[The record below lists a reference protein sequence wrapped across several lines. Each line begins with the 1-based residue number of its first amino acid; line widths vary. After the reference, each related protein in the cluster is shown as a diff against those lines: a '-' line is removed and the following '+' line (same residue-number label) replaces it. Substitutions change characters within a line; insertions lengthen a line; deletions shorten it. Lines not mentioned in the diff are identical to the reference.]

1 MEVVPENLSIPSA
14 QHVSHSRIS
23 QLPTKQLPFK
33 QLPFKQ
39 LHFKQSRQGGFTL
52 VEIAVVLVI
61 IGLLLGAILQGTEL
75 IDNSRIK
82 KANADISG
90 ISAAYLSYQDRYKR
104 LPGDDGPNL
113 AALTSRGGDWVSV
126 TQFGNN
132 NGALTANLNNTWNGG
147 GEHDNVWQHLRAAG
161 YIAGNPADQGAAA
174 LPKNP
179 WGGLMGLALPAMGGG
194 LNGIKLCMSQ
204 VPGKA
209 ASALDLQ
216 IDDGLGVS
224 GRLRATLGTP
234 GTNTNPTNVAL
245 ASPYNESNEYTI
257 CSAL

>member
-1 MEVVPENLSIPSA
+1 MPSI
-14 QHVSHSRIS
+14 RRR
-23 QLPTKQLPFK
+23 KQA
-33 QLPFKQ
+33 
-39 LHFKQSRQGGFTL
+39 GFTL

-82 KANADISG
+82 KASADVS
-90 ISAAYLSYQDRYKR
+90 SVATAYLSYQDRYKR

-113 AALTSRGGDWVSV
+113 AALTNRGGDWASV

-132 NGALTANLNNTWNGG
+132 NGVLTVPLNNTWTGG
-147 GEHDNVWQHLRAAG
+147 QEHDNVWQHLRAAG
-161 YIAGNPADQGAAA
+161 YIAGNPADAGAAS

-179 WGGLMGLALPAMGGG
+179 WGGLMGLTVPAMGAG
-194 LNGIKLCMSQ
+194 LNGVKLCMSQ

-209 ASALDLQ
+209 AAALDLQ

-224 GRLRATLGTP
+224 GGLRATLGTS
-234 GTNTNPTNVAL
+234 GTNTAPTNVAL
-245 ASPYNESNEYTI
+245 ANPYNESNEYTI
-257 CSAL
+257 CTSI

>member
-1 MEVVPENLSIPSA
+1 MSKIKSA
-14 QHVSHSRIS
+14 QR
-23 QLPTKQLPFK
+23 
-33 QLPFKQ
+33 
-39 LHFKQSRQGGFTL
+39 GFTL

-82 KANADISG
+82 KASADISAV
-90 ISAAYLSYQDRYKR
+90 SAAYLSYQDRYKR

-113 AALTSRGGDWVSV
+113 AALTARGGDWSSV

-132 NGALTANLNNTWNGG
+132 NGVLTAALNQTWNGG
-147 GEHDNVWQHLRAAG
+147 SEHASFWQHLRAAG
-161 YIAGNPADQGAAA
+161 YITGNPADTAAAA

-179 WGGLMGLALPAMGGG
+179 WGGLMGITVPAMGGG
-194 LNGIKLCMSQ
+194 LNGVKLCMSQ

-216 IDDGLGVS
+216 LDDGLGNS
-224 GRLRATLGTP
+224 GRIRATLGTA
-234 GTNTNPTNVAL
+234 GSNTNPTNVAL
-245 ASPYNESNEYTI
+245 AAPYNEGNEYTI